1 MRDGCFCL
9 VTCLYRHV
17 VSAGMCSCITKQFSP
32 VSAVSGFKLKPMNPK
47 CRFQLV
53 SPFGFGFNRD
63 FPGLKPL
70 KPYETKMKVSMV
82 STVSK

>member
-1 MRDGCFCL
+1 MG
-9 VTCLYRHV
+9 VMGSY
-17 VSAGMCSCITKQFSP
+17 ITKHFSP
-32 VSAVSGFKLKPMNPK
+32 VSPVSGFKLKPMNPK